1 MAGLSISPV
10 TVDLTTFLAIKNR
23 HWLSF
28 FLRDKM
34 DWRITNFKKFWL
46 VHLILKTK
54 RSSASVRRE
63 FARRWPNLFASLP
76 ACVIRNISTAGTG
89 PIPSQKAASSI
100 FITFLSMREYVQ
112 ESAINLIGNTRHISL
127 FSFSFFFNSLKTP
140 LLCENRPP
148 KSPSSL
154 RVRWPILLCCRTQ
167 MCNKEDLRLQQLTQ
181 TDRTGQSGQS
191 NRIYRFLFS
200 LSLTLTRSYTTR
212 VNNNNT
218 VLKKEKFLE
227 FSRRSWRAG
236 DGR

>member
-1 MAGLSISPV
+1 MAEPVCITSGLCYSQYLDRRDGTNPV
-10 TVDLTTFLAIKNR
+10 TKGCVKYFYY
-23 HWLSF
+23 
-28 FLRDKM
+28 
-34 DWRITNFKKFWL
+34 
-46 VHLILKTK
+46 V
-54 RSSASVRRE
+54 
-63 FARRWPNLFASLP
+63 SLY
-76 ACVIRNISTAGTG
+76 
-89 PIPSQKAASSI
+89 
-100 FITFLSMREYVQ
+100 REYVQ
-112 ESAINLIGNTRHISL
+112 ESAINLIGNTRHFSP

-227 FSRRSWRAG
+227 FSRRS
-236 DGR
+236 